1 MGGANGW
8 WENDR
13 TSGLEILLSLKK
25 YILYEIIYIHI
36 YIYILLYYEKYI
48 IWNSIYTH
56 MLYKIVDLAFPGNI
70 PYLLCNSHLLVINV
84 MHISLGRE
92 SLQTP
97 QLSPLYLPAGLAP
110 YIHRHIYNI
119 LWVPSYCPDKLFKI
133 LPQGQTLYFCTD
145 WNPMNDLPLFPSLL
159 QHEVFLIT

>member
-1 MGGANGW
+1 MEGANGW

-36 YIYILLYYEKYI
+36 YILLYYEKYI

-56 MLYKIVDLAFPGNI
+56 MLYKIVDLAFPGSI

-92 SLQTP
+92 SL
-97 QLSPLYLPAGLAP
+97 
-110 YIHRHIYNI
+110 
-119 LWVPSYCPDKLFKI
+119 
-133 LPQGQTLYFCTD
+133 
-145 WNPMNDLPLFPSLL
+145 
-159 QHEVFLIT
+159 